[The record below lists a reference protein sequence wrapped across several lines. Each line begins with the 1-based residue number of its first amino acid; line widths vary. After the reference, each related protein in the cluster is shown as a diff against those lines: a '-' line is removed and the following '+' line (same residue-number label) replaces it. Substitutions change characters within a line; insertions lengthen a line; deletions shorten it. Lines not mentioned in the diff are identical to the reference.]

1 MNTESIKRETK
12 KLKYALANKDV
23 SKILNLVHNFYQE
36 TEDFQKIM
44 HSLNNQ
50 SEQRSF
56 ISAMK
61 KYERLIYRSKDE
73 LNAYVHTQTAN
84 FLHSDIK
91 SLFLSVLET
100 LISLRIINW
109 SFSDKQQLQ
118 KTLLLFLSTAES
130 VEGGAFKQV
139 CDILALPD
147 PDYDS
152 DQKEIQLFGQ
162 NVNKQFL
169 ENLIR
174 RTFGNNYKALTKFS
188 SVKLPDA
195 IDIKQDCTIH
205 QRKCDQFIPSKNAY
219 FIAFPFNRR
228 DIEKSIVDACMAKF
242 YPFEYEIAR
251 NRFENLTVLC
261 QICKMILSSRFGIY
275 ILTKDSQRANGE
287 QVPNPNVMLE
297 LGLAMGAKK
306 RAVILIEKGTDVPAD
321 VLGNLRIE
329 FDDAKNI
336 PAIIKNTSFKEFLE
350 EVNQ

>member
-1 MNTESIKRETK
+1 MNPERIKREIK
-12 KLKYALANKDV
+12 NLKDALVSKDV
-23 SKILNLVHNFYQE
+23 PKILNLVHNYYQVPD
-36 TEDFQKIM
+36 DFQKSM

-50 SEQRSF
+50 REQRSF
-56 ISAMK
+56 TSAMK
-61 KYERLIYRSKDE
+61 KYERLIYRATDD
-73 LNAYVHTQTAN
+73 LNAFVHAQMAN
-84 FLHSDIK
+84 SPHSDIK
-91 SLFLSVLET
+91 SAFLSVLGT
-100 LISLRIINW
+100 LIRLRIINW
-109 SFSDKQQLQ
+109 SPSDKQQIQ
-118 KTLLLFLSTAES
+118 ETLLVFLSTAENIK
-130 VEGGAFKQV
+130 GGAFNQV

-147 PDYDS
+147 PDYAS
-152 DQKEIQLFGQ
+152 DQKEIRLFGQ

-174 RTFGNNYKALTKFS
+174 RTFGKNYKALKKFS
-188 SVKLPDA
+188 SVKLPDE

-228 DIEKSIVDACMAKF
+228 DIEKNILEACKAKF
-242 YPFEYEIAR
+242 YPLEHEIAR

-329 FDDAKNI
+329 FDDAENI